1 MKGSIAFIIACFVI
15 LIVACL
21 FIRMYQQEVVEY
33 FEGTDHYL
41 MENENKSY
49 SLRFRSFD
57 ADIMFKVS
65 RSTSVNADY
74 STYANT
80 QTNIVQQF
88 DPFNMVLRIVNKF
101 YLIDSRNL
109 QISSFRKIV
118 FQQKSLSTTPLSM
131 TEEDEVAAVLAK
143 YRITAIRKTTPATPA
158 PAPAPPTTNP
168 TAPPASN
175 ITCDFKDNTRC
186 IFKNYVK
193 KSDRS
198 CDSGNGFPYTEGLAS
213 TTNQQFKDWLKTL
226 YDRNGG
232 GTEREAV
239 TDYINRC
246 KGVAGYEFVK
256 DAVPALVTATP
267 APTAMTLDQCKT
279 RLDNIKTQASYV

>member
-1 MKGSIAFIIACFVI
+1 MKGSIAFIVACLAI

-57 ADIMFKVS
+57 ADITFKVS

-74 STYANT
+74 STFTTT
-80 QTNIVQQF
+80 QTNIVKQF

-101 YLIDSRNL
+101 YLIDSRDL
-109 QISSFRKIV
+109 KLSSMRKIV
-118 FQQKSLSTTPLSM
+118 FDQKSLSTTPLSM

-143 YRITAIRKTTPATPA
+143 YRITAIRNTPAVANPPA
-158 PAPAPPTTNP
+158 PA
-168 TAPPASN
+168 TAPASN
-175 ITCDFKDNTRC
+175 LTCDFKDNSKC

-193 KSDRS
+193 KADRS

-213 TTNQQFKDWLKTL
+213 STNDQFKNWLKAL

-246 KGVAGYEFVK
+246 KGVVGYEFVK
-256 DAVPALVTATP
+256 DAVPALATATP
-267 APTAMTLDQCKT
+267 SAMTLDQCKT
-279 RLDNIKTQASYV
+279 RLDSIKTQATYA